1 MAGNEKYT
9 ILYGRLSQEDTQ
21 KANKTDDSNS
31 IQNQKILLEKYAAE
45 KGFTNTLFLYD
56 DGYSGTNFN
65 RPGWQQVMEL
75 MENGQVET
83 LIVKDMSRLG
93 REYLQVGQ
101 YTELIFP
108 SYGVRFIAVN
118 DGVDSLYES
127 TNDFTPFRNLMNE
140 FYAKDCSKKGRSV
153 VRLKAETGARVASK
167 ARYGYMKDPADPK
180 RHMIPDPE
188 TAPVVR
194 YIFDLCVSGKGP
206 TQIAKQLKEDK
217 IPTPSY
223 YYYQKTG
230 VELNKW
236 SITDPYNWG
245 QRTIAG
251 ILEDETYL
259 GHTINL
265 KSTTLSFK
273 NKKRIER
280 PESEQ
285 LRFENTHEALI
296 SQQVWE
302 IVQDIRKHKRRR
314 ANMAEQNIFS
324 GLVYCADC
332 GGTMVLHRAHTMD
345 AVKNNFMCST
355 YKKKGKEVCSGHYIR
370 EQELSAIL
378 LDDIRRITHF
388 ARQNELRFAEH
399 IRKKQ
404 GKEAQ
409 REIAMLQ
416 KKIDTMQKRQTELT
430 KLFKR
435 LYEDSALGRIPDEQY
450 RILSQEYTAEQKEIQ
465 EQLPTMEA
473 RLQELKDASSNIA
486 RFIENAKRYSEIP
499 ELTAEILRI
508 FIKRVEVGEREEKYS
523 RTAPQEIRIY
533 YRDIGLVDELPQSMT
548 AGEVA

>member
-1 MAGNEKYT
+1 MASNEKYT

-21 KANKTDDSNS
+21 KTNKTDDSNS
-31 IQNQKILLEKYAAE
+31 IQNQKLLLEKYAAE

-118 DGVDSLYES
+118 DGVDSLCES

-153 VRLKAETGARVASK
+153 VRLKAETGARVSSRP
-167 ARYGYMKDPADPK
+167 RYGYMKDPADPK
-180 RHMIPDPE
+180 RHMVPDPE

-206 TQIAKQLKEDK
+206 AQIAKQLKKDK
-217 IPTPSY
+217 IPTPGYS
-223 YYYQKTG
+223 YYQKHG
-230 VELNKW
+230 VELTGVD
-236 SITDPYNWG
+236 ITQPYNWS
-245 QRTIAG
+245 TNTVAG

-296 SQQVWE
+296 SRQTWE

-332 GGTMVLHRAHTMD
+332 GQKLYLSR
-345 AVKNNFMCST
+345 NFKWEYRQENYTCST
-355 YKKKGKEVCSGHYIR
+355 YRNRKGCSAHYIR
-370 EQELSAIL
+370 TVVLEQLVLENLQKVISFAQFNEAAFVEML
-378 LDDIRRITHF
+378 MDGRKKALDAKQASVKRALAKQERRIT
-388 ARQNELRFAEH
+388 ELDT
-399 IRKKQ
+399 I
-404 GKEAQ
+404 
-409 REIAMLQ
+409 IQ
-416 KKIDTMQKRQTELT
+416 K
-430 KLFKR
+430 
-435 LYEDSALGRIPDEQY
+435 LYEDNVCGKLTDERFAKLSAGYE
-450 RILSQEYTAEQKEIQ
+450 Q
-465 EQLPTMEA
+465 EQA
-473 RLQELKDASSNIA
+473 
-486 RFIENAKRYSEIP
+486 
-499 ELTAEILRI
+499 ELTTSVQTLRKELAAAQESTGNAEKFLRLVRKYTEPKELTTVMVHELI
-508 FIKRVEVGEREEKYS
+508 DKIIVHAPDKSSGHRVQQIDIRYNFIGEMEFSAEYAT
-523 RTAPQEIRIY
+523 RT
-533 YRDIGLVDELPQSMT
+533 T
-548 AGEVA
+548 A